1 MSVTKGT
8 SVTKPSR
15 GQRLL
20 NKIERAGN
28 MLPHPFWLFWIL
40 AGVLA
45 VVSFALSTAGVTVT
59 KPDGETVPIQNLI
72 SSDGFR
78 YAITES
84 IDNFMSFPPLGTAL
98 VALTGLALADRTG
111 LLTAAV
117 RGSLARVSPKM
128 VTPVLAFTA
137 SVAHVAGDAGYIV
150 LIPLG
155 GIIYRAVGRSP
166 VVGTVVALVALSGGS
181 AASPIL
187 IPNDVILS
195 GITTR
200 AAHIV
205 DPSYTMTPV
214 GNIYFTVVS
223 SLVLTATITLVV
235 DKWLSKRV
243 ERSEDVHE
251 LTSEERASMTLTP
264 AERRGLRNASIA
276 GAIYLIILTASMAW
290 PTSPMRGE
298 GGGIVNSTLIGGI
311 AVFLALFFV
320 VTGTAY
326 GLTMKKIVDSASIP
340 DLIADG
346 LKDITP
352 ILVLFFAVSQFL
364 GYFTWT
370 NIGILIATNGAEGLR
385 DLDAPT
391 VVIFGGL
398 LLVISTMNLI
408 ITSGTAQWSLV
419 GPIFVPMLMLL
430 DVDPVTTTAL
440 YRIADSC
447 TNILT
452 PVSPYFAMA
461 VAIIHRYR
469 KSAGIGTLFSM
480 TLPLAAAMFVVW
492 VALFAVWY
500 LLGLPLGPGAPIR

>member
-1 MSVTKGT
+1 MSVHEAT
-8 SVTKPSR
+8 SVTTSR
-15 GQRLL
+15 GQRFLD
-20 NKIERAGN
+20 KIERAGN

-45 VVSFALSTAGVTVT
+45 VVSFALHVAGITVT
-59 KPDGETVPIQNLI
+59 KPDGDTVPIQNLL
-72 SSDGFR
+72 SPEGFR

-98 VALTGLALADRTG
+98 VALMGLALADRAG
-111 LLTAAV
+111 LLTTAV
-117 RGSLARVSPKM
+117 RGALTRVSPKM

-137 SVAHVAGDAGYIV
+137 SVAHVAGDAGYII

-155 GIIYRAVGRSP
+155 GIIFRAVGRSP
-166 VVGTVVALVALSGGS
+166 IVGTVVALVALSGGS
-181 AASPIL
+181 AASPIM

-195 GITTR
+195 GITTK

-205 DPSYTMTPV
+205 DPGYTMTPV
-214 GNIYFTVVS
+214 GNIYFTIVS
-223 SLVLTATITLVV
+223 SLVLTAVITLVV
-235 DKWLSKRV
+235 DKWLSKRI
-243 ERSEDVHE
+243 ERIEDIHE
-251 LTSEERASMTLTP
+251 LTDEERASMTLSP
-264 AERRGLRNASIA
+264 IEHRGLRNAGITA
-276 GAIYLIILTASMAW
+276 LVYLLLLGASMAW

-298 GGGIVNSTLIGGI
+298 HGGFVDSTLISGI

-320 VTGTAY
+320 ATGTAY
-326 GLTMKKIVDSASIP
+326 GVTVNKITNSASIP

-364 GYFTWT
+364 GYFSWT
-370 NIGILIATNGAEGLR
+370 NIGVLIATNGAENLR
-385 DLDAPT
+385 DLNAPT
-391 VVIFGGL
+391 VVIFGGIL
-398 LLVISTMNLI
+398 IVISAMNLV
-408 ITSGTAQWSLV
+408 ITSGSAQWSLV

-430 DVDPVTTTAL
+430 HVDPVTTTAL

-447 TNILT
+447 TNVLT
-452 PVSPYFAMA
+452 PVSPYFAMS
-461 VAIIHRYR
+461 VAIIARYR

-480 TLPLAAAMFVVW
+480 TLPLAVAMLIAW
-492 VALFAVWY
+492 VALFALWY